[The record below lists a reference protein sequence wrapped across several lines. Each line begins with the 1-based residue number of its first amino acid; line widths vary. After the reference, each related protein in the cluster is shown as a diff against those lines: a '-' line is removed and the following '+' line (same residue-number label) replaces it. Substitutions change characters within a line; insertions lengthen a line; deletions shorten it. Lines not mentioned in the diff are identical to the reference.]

1 MSGAA
6 PRPAES
12 TFFKSNLTL
21 NLETGGFVTAEGM
34 HFFSMFHKTPA
45 EGANWRVMSRG
56 SKIPPVIVDD
66 RTADVLAK
74 LLYWEKTHCEES
86 YNWVPLTKKFIKE
99 GMDPLAGVLGIE
111 ANEKCRHLFETE
123 TMEADAEESVE
134 VKVVDEEEQEGVA
147 VHQSPLASV
156 TREPNKLPPVAVAA
170 NPQSESAVGTT
181 KDAVEELTQQL
192 EKFQTKH

>member
-21 NLETGGFVTAEGM
+21 NLKTGGFITAEGM

-56 SKIPPVIVDD
+56 GEIPPVIVDD

-74 LLYWEKTHCEES
+74 LLYWERTQCEES
-86 YNWVPLTKKFIKE
+86 YNWVPLTKKFAKD
-99 GMDPLAGVLGIE
+99 GMNPVAGVLGVE
-111 ANEKCRHLFETE
+111 VNEKCRHLFETE
-123 TMEADAEESVE
+123 TMEADVENAVE
-134 VKVVDEEEQEGVA
+134 VKVVEEEEQEGVV

-156 TREPNKLPPVAVAA
+156 TRKPNNSPDTAAA
-170 NPQSESAVGTT
+170 NPQSESAVALE
-181 KDAVEELTQQL
+181 KDAVDDLTEQL
-192 EKFQTKH
+192 EKIQTEH